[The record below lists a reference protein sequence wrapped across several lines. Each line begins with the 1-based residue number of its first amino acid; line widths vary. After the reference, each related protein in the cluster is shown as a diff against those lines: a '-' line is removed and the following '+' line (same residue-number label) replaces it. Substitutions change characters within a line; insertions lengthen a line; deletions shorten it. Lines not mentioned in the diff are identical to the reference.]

1 MQKKLFSALFVFIT
15 IILLVGCMESSDS
28 SNDSEEDGLTTIT
41 TVRTQDD
48 GTVYKDGEDVNDN
61 VVTRWA
67 EEELDINFEYLWTR
81 PNDEQYNQQI
91 RLMMSS
97 NEPLP
102 DVFQV
107 TDTQLIADL
116 VESGKVQPI
125 GEVIDEHAPDRL
137 KDIFN
142 EFSDAF
148 NQATIDGERYG
159 LPRFS
164 GGNGTESLMWVR
176 QDWLDNLG
184 LEAPETLEELEAVM
198 DAFVNE
204 DPDGNGEDDTF
215 GLLLSAGEVGFGRT
229 NIGDTSP
236 VFGMYGDY
244 VPGLWSED
252 ENGDLVYG
260 SIQESMKDGLVKMKE
275 WMGEGYISQ
284 ELAIAPADQAQE
296 IFVSGKAG
304 LAFGPPWA
312 WDWPF
317 GETKTNDPDAVIKP
331 YQLPSGP
338 DGEMGRKGESLLTGS
353 FLFSSE
359 FDDWDKFFE
368 YWDETY
374 GYILNDSEYFEDGLF
389 EGYDYIMVD
398 GEPVYDANVIEE
410 ETGEEKID
418 PGRYFLP
425 TNVPTFPYKMY
436 GLLQEF
442 HENPDK
448 EPSGA
453 YETDLA
459 QRDPEYIEA
468 AAIINRSNDIRIENK
483 FTGAPTE
490 TMADQWS
497 NLEQL
502 ELEIFADIVMGNVE
516 VDAFDDFVEEW
527 KERGGDQITEEV
539 NEWYDQVQSAE

>member
-1 MQKKLFSALFVFIT
+1 
-15 IILLVGCMESSDS
+15 
-28 SNDSEEDGLTTIT
+28 
-41 TVRTQDD
+41 
-48 GTVYKDGEDVNDN
+48 
-61 VVTRWA
+61 
-67 EEELDINFEYLWTR
+67 
-81 PNDEQYNQQI
+81 
-91 RLMMSS
+91 
-97 NEPLP
+97 
-102 DVFQV
+102 
-107 TDTQLIADL
+107 
-116 VESGKVQPI
+116 
-125 GEVIDEHAPDRL
+125 
-137 KDIFN
+137 
-142 EFSDAF
+142 
-148 NQATIDGERYG
+148 
-159 LPRFS
+159 
-164 GGNGTESLMWVR
+164 
-176 QDWLDNLG
+176 
-184 LEAPETLEELEAVM
+184 M
-198 DAFVNE
+198 DAFVNK
-204 DPDGNGEDDTF
+204 DPDGNGKDDTF

-244 VPGLWSED
+244 VPGLWSEGED
-252 ENGDLVYG
+252 GNLVYG
-260 SIQESMKDGLVKMKE
+260 SIQESMKDSLNKMKE
-275 WMGEGYISQ
+275 WMDKGYISQ
-284 ELAIAPADQAQE
+284 ELAVAAADQAQE
-296 IFVSGKAG
+296 NFVSGKTG
-304 LAFGPPWA
+304 IAFGPPWA

-317 GETKTNDPDAVIKP
+317 GEITSNDPDAVIKP

-338 DGEMGRKGESLLTGS
+338 DGEIGRKGESLLTGS

-359 FDDWDKFFE
+359 FDDWEKFFE

-389 EGYDYIMVD
+389 EG
-398 GEPVYDANVIEE
+398 EPVYDPDVIEE
-410 ETGEEKID
+410 ETGEEKVD

-516 VDAFDDFVEEW
+516 LEEFDSFVEEW
-527 KERGGDQITEEV
+527 KDNGGDQVTEEV
-539 NEWYDQVQSAE
+539 NEWYQEVQSVE